1 MQVYAY
7 QAVDRDGQIIS
18 GEMSADDKSDVYGAL
33 ANQSLTLVQLKEAN
47 LVRHRLGG
55 RAFTSEE
62 LIEFS
67 RSMASLLAVG
77 IPLLQIL
84 EDLESQAARE
94 RSRMLI
100 RDIRLRLAGG
110 STTSEALAEH
120 PKIFSR
126 VYVQLIQAGEASGN
140 LAGAFDK
147 MAEYLDWSRTLRDE
161 VRHAVSYPAIV
172 FGALSV
178 LIAILTLFVFP
189 RLQEVFLSLEIAL
202 PLPTRI
208 VLGVG
213 GFVSS
218 AWPYLLGGSFIAG
231 AILAKLWHSRRGRF
245 LCDRLILR
253 IPVIG
258 PLVMTVALA
267 RLATTFAALLTAGV
281 QLGESLELTH
291 NSVSNRVIEE
301 GVRQSAEWVEVGDSL
316 GEAFDRA
323 GVFPRFFVRMIH
335 VGEASGDVAGML
347 MSSANFYEREVPR
360 RMRKLFAAIG
370 PATVAILT
378 VMATVVALSVF
389 LPLMQ
394 IGTGLH

>member
-7 QAVDRDGQIIS
+7 RAVDRDGQIIS
-18 GEMSADDKSDVYGAL
+18 GEMSADDKSAVYGAL
-33 ANQSLTLVQLKEAN
+33 ANQSLTLVQLKEAD
-47 LVRHRLGG
+47 LVHHRLGR
-55 RAFTSEE
+55 RAFSSEE

-67 RSMASLLAVG
+67 RSMSSLLSVG

-84 EDLESQAARE
+84 EDLESQATRAHG
-94 RSRMLI
+94 RMLI

-110 STTSEALAEH
+110 STASEALAAH
-120 PKIFSR
+120 PRIFSR
-126 VYVQLIQAGEASGN
+126 IYVQLIQAGEASGD
-140 LAGAFDK
+140 LVGAFGK
-147 MAEYLDWSRTLRDE
+147 MADYLDWSRTLQDE

-172 FGALSV
+172 LGALGI

-189 RLQEVFLSLEIAL
+189 RLEEVFLSLEVAL

-213 GFVSS
+213 GFVTW
-218 AWPYLLGGSFIAG
+218 AWPYLCGGGLIG
-231 AILAKLWHSRRGRF
+231 AVVVTKLWRSRRGR
-245 LCDRLILR
+245 LWLDRMILK

-258 PLVMTVALA
+258 PLVLTVSLA

-281 QLGESLELTH
+281 QLGESLALAR
-291 NSVSNRVIEE
+291 NAANNRVIED

-316 GEAFDRA
+316 GGAFARA
-323 GVFPRFFVRMIH
+323 RVFPRFFVRMIH

-347 MSSANFYEREVPR
+347 LSSASFYEREVPR

-378 VMATVVALSVF
+378 VMATIVALSVF

-394 IGTGLH
+394 IGTGMH